1 MSIGADVFLESLR
14 NGNFDTSSQQMD
26 YELAFR
32 GLLDEIISQISVI
45 EVEGPRCLRS
55 PYQTECCHCPFYT
68 NAACSLCS
76 NYLLTN
82 SIGSISKMY
91 GISPESISPTYNLT
105 DDERR
110 IYHKEACTIFV

>member
-55 PYQTECCHCPFYT
+55 PY
-68 NAACSLCS
+68 
-76 NYLLTN
+76 
-82 SIGSISKMY
+82 
-91 GISPESISPTYNLT
+91 
-105 DDERR
+105 
-110 IYHKEACTIFV
+110 